1 MPQPTPVPT
10 PAPTLAPVPTPAP
23 TLAPVPTPAPA
34 PTPPVPAPPTPIP
47 ATPCVK
53 TKRGW
58 YCIPCAIFNGPC
70 QRDSTV
76 LSSMIFPPTQHCPT
90 NGQCGRYFRSI
101 RVAGKVYRKPQ
112 QNCV

>member
-1 MPQPTPVPT
+1 MPQPTP
-10 PAPTLAPVPTPAP
+10 L
-23 TLAPVPTPAPA
+23 PTPAPA
-34 PTPPVPAPPTPIP
+34 PPVPAPSPPTPTPPVPAPPTPIP
-47 ATPCVK
+47 ATPCIK

-90 NGQCGRYFRSI
+90 NGKCGRYFRSI
-101 RVAGKVYRKPQ
+101 VVTGQVYRKPK
-112 QNCV
+112 QNCVI